1 MGFLRSAGAERL
13 NQEKLCYCLDYNSA
27 IQDYQP
33 FRLNA
38 SNNRP
43 CISVAP
49 LQHAFA
55 GERNTPMETAPLPA
69 GGILPG
75 PVHRVG

>member
-13 NQEKLCYCLDYNSA
+13 NQEKLCYCSDYNSA

-43 CISVAP
+43 CIRVAP
-49 LQHAFA
+49 LQHPSD
-55 GERNTPMETAPLPA
+55 GKHNTPIETAPSP
-69 GGILPG
+69 PG
-75 PVHRVG
+75 EAFCQARNTG